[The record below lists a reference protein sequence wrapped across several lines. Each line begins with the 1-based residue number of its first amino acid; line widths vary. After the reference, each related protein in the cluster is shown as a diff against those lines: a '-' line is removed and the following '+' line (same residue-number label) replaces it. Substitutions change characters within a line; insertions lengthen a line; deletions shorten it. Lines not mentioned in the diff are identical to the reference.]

1 MDGMM
6 AEVMKGGPLRFLLL
20 LATGGLGRSPGGNA
34 YSIQVERHLMQYVQT
49 KDFSC
54 EYQVFRLDAMYAPPR
69 KLWCSIGMIRTSPQ
83 STRTMEILISMNA
96 R

>member
-1 MDGMM
+1 MHI
-6 AEVMKGGPLRFLLL
+6 
-20 LATGGLGRSPGGNA
+20 A
-34 YSIQVERHLMQYVQT
+34 YKSNGICMQYVQT

-54 EYQVFRLDAMYAPPR
+54 EYQVFRLDAMYAPPK